1 MNPIVEQI
9 QEYLQHDDFDLANR
23 RILDAVADTADNKLI
38 DTALQC
44 SAILHD
50 EDYEHSEKIIR
61 YTEQIGVVIEAL
73 KQRPVLEST
82 PKVLAL
88 VKEIEKQYTA
98 SSFKLYPISFKIHT
112 GKIIGVVGE
121 NGNGKTTLLGCLSG
135 MLSITAGSIIY
146 KDIAQ
151 SGYYAV
157 KHKVAFIPQ
166 RIPEWYGLLKDNL
179 NFSASIAGLFDAENI
194 RNVNFMM
201 ERLGLTKYAHLTWSQ
216 ISSGYRTRFEIARVL
231 LQKPQL
237 LILDEPLANL
247 DIKAQQTLLMDLKF
261 MTKSQNQPIGVVL
274 SSQQLH
280 EVEKVAD
287 TMFFIKNGK
296 CIHQSDSSTNS
307 VDAVLEIE
315 SKVSREALEQAL
327 QGNATI
333 QFNGGIFTLTSS
345 MLSTKE
351 MLMILMENNIEIN
364 YSRDITH
371 STKRYF

>member
-1 MNPIVEQI
+1 MNPSLTQI
-9 QEYLQHDDFDLANR
+9 IEYLQHDDLDLANR
-23 RILDAVADTADNKLI
+23 RILDAVAETGDSKLI
-38 DTALQC
+38 DTAIHC

-50 EDYEHSEKIIR
+50 DDYAESEKITR
-61 YTEQIGVVIEAL
+61 YTKEIGVLIEAL
-73 KQRPVLEST
+73 KMKP
-82 PKVLAL
+82 VLAL
-88 VKEIEKQYTA
+88 TPKALAIVKEIEKQYTA
-98 SSFKLYPISFKIHT
+98 SSFKLHPISFKIHT
-112 GKIIGVVGE
+112 GEIIGVVGE

-135 MLSITAGSIIY
+135 MLSITGGSIIY
-146 KDIAQ
+146 KDIPQ

-166 RIPEWYGLLKDNL
+166 RIPEWYGMLKDNL
-179 NFSASIAGLFDAENI
+179 HFSASIAGVYDAENN

-231 LQKPQL
+231 LQKPHL

-261 MTKSQNQPIGVVL
+261 MTKSQNQPMGVVL

-287 TMFFIKNGK
+287 TMFLIKNGK
-296 CIHQSDSSTNS
+296 CIHQSDTSTDGN
-307 VDAVLEIE
+307 DAVLEIE
-315 SKVSREALEQAL
+315 TNVSREVLLQAL
-327 QGNATI
+327 QDNATI
-333 QFNGGIFTLTSS
+333 QFNGGIFTLSS
-345 MLSTKE
+345 TVLSAKE
-351 MLMILMENNIEIN
+351 MLMVLMQNNIEIN